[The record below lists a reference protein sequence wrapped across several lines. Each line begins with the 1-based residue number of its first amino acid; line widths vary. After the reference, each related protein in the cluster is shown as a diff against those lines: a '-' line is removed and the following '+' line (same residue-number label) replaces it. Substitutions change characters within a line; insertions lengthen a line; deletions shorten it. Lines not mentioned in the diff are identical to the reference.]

1 MLGPTY
7 MEDAAMR
14 FFREVLAAGPQ
25 LLKGPLQGLGLP
37 SNTSLP
43 RSKRPRRAA

>member
-14 FFREVLAAGPQ
+14 FFRAALAEPQ
-25 LLKGPLQGLGLP
+25 LLKVHYQGLGLP
-37 SNTSLP
+37 PTTTLP
-43 RSKRPRRAA
+43 RSKRGRRAA